1 MWFWPVRADIHPL
14 DSTKISLI
22 IWEREYDSWGKY
34 PGPSLFIL
42 KPAQSVPSC
51 FPCIS
56 HWSKP
61 WVPPLYMEIVT
72 HLSHTVV
79 RTGFMYLKW
88 IWLMIYVSLTL
99 PLRGCIM
106 ISIWSRRGWSLWS
119 YTRQHAIDI
128 QNTGRPLQGVSLI
141 GHDRPFFLVGLLLL
155 NCAGGLICCLKL
167 FSTGDFRNR
176 DITSCYDSFLK
187 N

>member
-1 MWFWPVRADIHPL
+1 MIVE
-14 DSTKISLI
+14 
-22 IWEREYDSWGKY
+22 ERYR
-34 PGPSLFIL
+34 GPSLFIL

-88 IWLMIYVSLTL
+88 IWLIIYVSLTL
-99 PLRGCIM
+99 PLRGWYYDFNLEQKRM
-106 ISIWSRRGWSLWS
+106 KSMKLHETTRYRHPEHRKVTAGSLTDR
-119 YTRQHAIDI
+119 TRQTFLPHGLA
-128 QNTGRPLQGVSLI
+128 TFELCWRPN
-141 GHDRPFFLVGLLLL
+141 LLLKTIFHWWL
-155 NCAGGLICCLKL
+155 QK
-167 FSTGDFRNR
+167 
-176 DITSCYDSFLK
+176 
-187 N
+187 